1 MQLLHAGE
9 DKTTKKKTQQ
19 HSLQQVQNTSVF
31 ERKKEAIE
39 NNILTFWWLMISHE
53 SLYTD
58 KDVRFRYANVESC
71 IRGMYEHNPDSAAIM
86 LHTRGHDTP
95 QGRSQEDS
103 AENNQFHTAST

>member
-39 NNILTFWWLMISHE
+39 NNILTF
-53 SLYTD
+53 
-58 KDVRFRYANVESC
+58 
-71 IRGMYEHNPDSAAIM
+71 
-86 LHTRGHDTP
+86 
-95 QGRSQEDS
+95 
-103 AENNQFHTAST
+103 